1 MFRILNEK
9 TRKKRKIAVYCMV
22 YTKMASPQE
31 FRFFTEKEIFM
42 PIFIK
47 VKHHFVISIKCNSV

>member
-31 FRFFTEKEIFM
+31 FRFFTEKEIQKNIHANLYQSKTSFCY
-42 PIFIK
+42 F
-47 VKHHFVISIKCNSV
+47 N